1 MAGAFGFLMRFS
13 IKRFL
18 LNPRCMSLANF
29 GLSPGVRIIC
39 IYGNCGVGKSSLLN
53 AILAI
58 EDASLKT
65 GDGGSGTLVPIEIW
79 RAPDR
84 QQYPFTAVVF
94 YFPLPLCE
102 EIVRN
107 QLANYYDARLAPIED
122 QCKELVDLGK
132 PALKTFLALFGDKE
146 EFADEG
152 AATRFLA
159 RAKSADDP
167 KILTKLL
174 EWTRYIVSE
183 LSKLGNC
190 ATLPHHTAQDLNKAL
205 EPFTQTCEDPVIDG
219 TDLECSV
226 WPFVKK
232 ARKYLSNPLLAKKI
246 CLVDLPGVSDTNQ
259 QRVQLTKSYFRQCH
273 QALIVHGI
281 ERAEDDRTLEEYVI
295 DVFRRKRS
303 GSVAVVLSRSDD
315 IEQESNS
322 RTKYSRQQEEQL
334 RSLNDIEDDLGTELK
349 AIRKRMRKSGN
360 SDYVADMKTE
370 ELDQF
375 LLKQVRCRRTGI
387 LVAARNTK
395 IRKSLQDWYASITND
410 PQPLPVFC
418 VSSKCYMAHVKGS
431 SAQNP
436 PILTVAMTEIP
447 DVRSY
452 LFSIAGNGGC
462 VNALKHYAV
471 QIRILLNQMDMSCS
485 GLKPMMKRDDLLK
498 VLDGAR
504 RGVENAFDGVRQEQ
518 NKHSV
523 TPILIKF
530 DTTEDV
536 WIEKAQEYCT
546 RISKYTPAGFT
557 SFLKKGGNWKTPACG
572 KHNWN
577 ATLIEPVRADIQPLL
592 DRFHIQGCYIFQT
605 DAVQA
610 VSDMLDKLEQD
621 MKGER
626 SS

>member
-1 MAGAFGFLMRFS
+1 
-13 IKRFL
+13 
-18 LNPRCMSLANF
+18 
-29 GLSPGVRIIC
+29 
-39 IYGNCGVGKSSLLN
+39 
-53 AILAI
+53 
-58 EDASLKT
+58 
-65 GDGGSGTLVPIEIW
+65 
-79 RAPDR
+79 
-84 QQYPFTAVVF
+84 
-94 YFPLPLCE
+94 
-102 EIVRN
+102 
-107 QLANYYDARLAPIED
+107 
-122 QCKELVDLGK
+122 
-132 PALKTFLALFGDKE
+132 LALFSDKS

-152 AATRFLA
+152 AATRFLS
-159 RAKSADDP
+159 RAESADDP
-167 KILTKLL
+167 KILMKLL
-174 EWTRYIVSE
+174 EWTRHIVSE

-190 ATLPHHTAQDLNKAL
+190 TTLARHTAQDLNMAL
-205 EPFTQTCEDPVIDG
+205 EPFTQHCDDPVIEG

-246 CLVDLPGVSDTNQ
+246 YLVDLPGVSDTNQ
-259 QRVQLTKSYFRQCH
+259 QRVQLAKAYFRQCH

-281 ERAEDDRTLEEYVI
+281 ERAEDDRTLEEYVL

-334 RSLNDIEDDLGTELK
+334 RSLNDIEDDMSTELR
-349 AIRKRMRKSGN
+349 AIKKRMRKSGN
-360 SDYVADMKTE
+360 SDYLADMRTE
-370 ELDQF
+370 ALNQF
-375 LLKQVRCRRTGI
+375 LLKHIRCRRTGI
-387 LVAARNTK
+387 LVSVRNTK
-395 IRKSLQDWYASITND
+395 IRKSLQDWYSSITND

-418 VSSKCYMAHVKGS
+418 VSSKCYMAHVRGS
-431 SAQNP
+431 SVLDP
-436 PILTVAMTEIP
+436 PILSVAMTEIP
-447 DVRSY
+447 NVRSY
-452 LFSIAGNGGC
+452 LFLIAGNGGC

-546 RISKYTPAGFT
+546 KISKYTPSGFT
-557 SFLKKGGNWKTPACG
+557 SFLKKGGIGRRQPAGRPIGTRHSSSLCAPTYS
-572 KHNWN
+572 HCWIVSISRA
-577 ATLIEPVRADIQPLL
+577 AT
-592 DRFHIQGCYIFQT
+592 
-605 DAVQA
+605 
-610 VSDMLDKLEQD
+610 
-621 MKGER
+621 
-626 SS
+626 SSRRKPSKR